1 MNLSPAVTDNISEL
15 LVKIIAFTQTRE
27 AILTENINNARDSGF
42 VPKDLAVDEFSS
54 LMNSALNE
62 HICNRRLILRDTE
75 NIKFGPA
82 GSFQI
87 RPFVDTSA
95 KTLLEENPDR
105 YIEEQLNRLM
115 ENRLNQKIA
124 AELLRRKEKAV
135 SIFG

>member
-1 MNLSPAVTDNISEL
+1 MNSLPAVTDNISEL

-27 AILTENINNARDSGF
+27 HLLTDNINNARTSGF

-54 LMNSALNE
+54 VMNVALTE
-62 HICNRRLILRDTE
+62 HIRSRRLILHDTE
-75 NIKFGPA
+75 SIRFGRA
-82 GSFQI
+82 GCFEV
-87 RPFVDTSA
+87 RPFTDDSA
-95 KTLLEENPDR
+95 KKLMERNPDE

-124 AELLRRKEKAV
+124 TELLRKKEKAV

>member
-1 MNLSPAVTDNISEL
+1 MNSLPAVTDNISEL

-27 AILTENINNARDSGF
+27 RLLTENINNARASGF

-54 LMNSALNE
+54 VINVALNE
-62 HICNRRLILRDTE
+62 HISRRRLVLHDTE
-75 NIKFGPA
+75 NIKFGRA
-82 GSFQI
+82 GCFQV
-87 RPFVDTSA
+87 RPFTDDSA
-95 KTLLEENPDR
+95 KKLMQANPDE

-124 AELLRRKEKAV
+124 TELLRKKEKAV